1 LTDSHTGRTAFGGRL
16 RALRL
21 DAELSGKELAGRLGW
36 PASKV
41 SRLEHGRQTTSAD
54 DVARW
59 TEAVGCPGEIRAALL
74 ADLRSMRVEYATWRR
89 PPGSATHIQGSASGT
104 PWGARFDVVPSYV
117 RLVT

>member
-1 LTDSHTGRTAFGGRL
+1 MTDSHTGRTAFGGRL

-41 SRLEHGRQTTSAD
+41 SRLEHGRQTASAD
-54 DVARW
+54 DVVRW

-74 ADLRSMRVEYATWRR
+74 ADLRSMRSSTRR
-89 PPGSATHIQGSASGT
+89 GVASSGRAALRACS
-104 PWGARFDVVPSYV
+104 GR
-117 RLVT
+117 R